1 MPLALTLS
9 ADGKTF
15 DRSYLLRSGESGDY
29 TPRRYEGKSKTL
41 GYSYPKALVHDG
53 WLYVSYSTNKDDA
66 QYTRVPISNI
76 SLNAAAVDAVM
87 SVVPTD
93 GVTYNLAGQRV
104 DANYKG
110 VVIRNGRKYYNK

>member
-1 MPLALTLS
+1 MAT
-9 ADGKTF
+9 
-15 DRSYLLRSGESGDY
+15 

-76 SLNAAAVDAVM
+76 SLNASAVDAVQ
-87 SVVPTD
+87 SDRPSD

-104 DANYKG
+104 DASYKG
-110 VVIRNGRKYYNK
+110 VVIRNGRKYWQR